1 MKRSLIIVIFLSFIM
16 GVIALPAMA
25 GVNLHLIA
33 VLPFDDGSIKRTWGE
48 KFSLGKGVADELV
61 TALLATNRF
70 RLIERAEIDSV
81 LEEQNLGK
89 DGVIDPETA
98 AKIGKILGVQYL
110 VIGRITE
117 FSTKGDDDILANPNH
132 HNPMGMRIARTTS
145 RVAIDARLVDA
156 TTAEILTSVTGNGK
170 KATVNLGLITKE
182 GGVLFGDKDFKK
194 SDLGKALRQAVN
206 SVARQLAVKAYDRM
220 APLTITGMIAYV
232 RADKIIINV
241 GKKHGVEPGMVFK
254 VAHKLETI
262 KDPVTGV
269 EIGEATEPIAEISV
283 IEVKEKSATC
293 KIVTKFNEREIA
305 VSDLVESQNPV
316 KLVLP
321 ELPPLE
327 EEEEKGPRKGREFRF
342 YAERMVVGEY
352 TDESIPKEDDSTI
365 NFFGGQAILGRFK
378 LMGEGTFKG
387 KIKARNGKLAISEY
401 KLGYNLNPVQDSQ
414 IELFISRFNLGVK
427 SDGYELLDCSSWV
440 FGADLEY
447 EMADK
452 IYFELSYGYGAS
464 IDYRVN
470 GIDRAG
476 GNLGILKAKVSY
488 YFSDQAAVYGQYR
501 SYMMKIDDDHDLS
514 GITAGL
520 VFKY

>member
-16 GVIALPAMA
+16 GVIALPVMA
-25 GVNLHLIA
+25 EVNLHLIA

-70 RLIERAEIDSV
+70 RLIERAEIDRV

-89 DGVIDPETA
+89 GGAIDPETA

-117 FSTKGDDDILANPNH
+117 FSTKEDDDLLANPNH
-132 HNPMGMRIARTTS
+132 HNPMGMRIARTTA

-156 TTAEILTSVTGNGK
+156 ATAEILTSVTGTGK
-170 KATVNLGLITKE
+170 KATVNLGLITKQ
-182 GGVLFGDKDFKK
+182 GGVLFGDKDFQK

-206 SVARQLAVKAYDRM
+206 SVARQLAVKAYERM

-241 GKKHGVEPGMVFK
+241 GQKHGVKPGMVFK

-262 KDPVTGV
+262 KDPVTGE
-269 EIGEATEPIAEISV
+269 EIGEVTEPIAEIAV
-283 IEVKEKSATC
+283 LEVKEKSATC
-293 KIVTKFNEREIA
+293 KIVTKFSDRDIV
-305 VSDLVESQNPV
+305 VSDLVESKHPV
-316 KLVLP
+316 KPALP

-327 EEEEKGPRKGREFRF
+327 EEEEEGPRQGKEFRF
-342 YAERMVVGEY
+342 YAERMIYGKY
-352 TDESIPKEDDSTI
+352 TDESLSQEVDSTI
-365 NFFGGQAILGRFK
+365 NFLGGQAVLGRFK
-378 LMGEGTFKG
+378 LMGERTFEGEIEAPK
-387 KIKARNGKLAISEY
+387 RKLAISEY
-401 KLGYNLNPVQDSQ
+401 KLGYNLNPAQDSQ
-414 IELFISRFNLGVK
+414 IELFISKFNLGVK
-427 SDGYELLDCSSWV
+427 SGGSELLNCSSWV
-440 FGADLEY
+440 FGAEMEY
-447 EMADK
+447 EMAEK

-464 IDYRVN
+464 VDYRVK
-470 GIDRAG
+470 GVDRAG
-476 GNLGILKAKVSY
+476 GNLGIIKTKVSY
-488 YFSDQAAVYGQYR
+488 YFSDHAAVYGQYR
-501 SYMMKIDDDHDLS
+501 SYLMKIGDDRDVS
-514 GITAGL
+514 GITVGL